1 MIYDRSYMRTPEAP
15 EKKSRSSMLYLLLGT
30 VAIYLLQQLLNV
42 FFPGPAIYRY
52 ENQFFISWFALS
64 SSNFQELKV
73 WSILSYAF
81 LHSTQNMW
89 HLIGNMAG
97 LFFIGRIIEPILG
110 RQKFLTLY
118 LGGALAGGA
127 FYLALHYNSG
137 AVVVGASAAVFAIM
151 AYFCLKFPERP
162 ITLLLFF
169 VLPVTVKPK
178 YLLKFLAGISLAGL
192 LFFEMRAGLS
202 VIAHSAHLGGLAFGF
217 LFFRYADG
225 WNLKALFN
233 RQKCSAEPPN
243 WFKKNQKSKSTGNY
257 TVNRSKKDPPDNE
270 LDRIL
275 DKINDHGF
283 GALNKAEQKTL
294 QRAKGKFN

>member
-1 MIYDRSYMRTPEAP
+1 MRAPKVPETKKRSTV
-15 EKKSRSSMLYLLLGT
+15 LYLLLGT
-30 VAIYLLQQLLNV
+30 IAIYLLQQILNV

-52 ENQFFISWFALS
+52 ENRLLYNWFALS
-64 SSNFQELKV
+64 STHFQELKV

-97 LFFIGRIIEPILG
+97 LFFIGRTIEPILG
-110 RQKFLTLY
+110 REKFLMLY

-127 FYLALHYNSG
+127 LYLVLHFNSG
-137 AVVVGASAAVFAIM
+137 TIVVGASAAVFAIM

-178 YLLKFLAGISLAGL
+178 YLLKFLAGLSLAGL
-192 LFFEMRAGLS
+192 LFFELRDGPTS
-202 VIAHSAHLGGLAFGF
+202 IAHSAHLGGLAFGF
-217 LFFRYADG
+217 IFFRFADS
-225 WNLKALFN
+225 WNLEKLFI
-233 RQKCSAEPPN
+233 RQKSGVEPPN
-243 WFKKNQKSKSTGNY
+243 WFKKNKKLNPTGSY
-257 TVNRSKKDPPDNE
+257 TVNRTKKDPLDNE

-283 GALNKAEQKTL
+283 GSLNEAEQKTL
-294 QRAKGKFN
+294 QRAKGKFH